1 MDTLEDYILWMGDYP
16 FTSVGMQEADALVL
30 CLLSYIDFRPAFTA
44 GRSRIS
50 LNEIKSEIPSER
62 LEVMITGHRDT
73 YRRIYELAAR
83 SKRFGELTLS
93 DCVDVRST
101 EPPLQFSSL
110 CFHAQDWSF
119 LAYRGTDNSFS
130 GWKEDFMISF
140 TRTEAQSL
148 AVEAAQAV
156 ITPDRKWYLGGHSKG
171 GNEVLY
177 AACMLSEEAWRQ
189 VERVFLLDGPGLCS
203 EVCDLSRMKRI
214 EDRTTR
220 ILPEYCV
227 IGKLFEPQIQ
237 DTRIVRSS
245 AYGISQHGI
254 ATWGIDHGKLAY
266 AEKNDP
272 QSVWLS
278 EVVNLWING
287 IGQEERPL
295 FVNELF
301 DALSS
306 GGAMTVDEFGKNGW
320 ENMDSLIRQLMA
332 SSNTTKRTLSN
343 LPKKAFQFELGQLK
357 AAYEAEIESLRGKN
371 SSPDKA

>member
-50 LNEIKSEIPSER
+50 LNEIQSEIPSER

-73 YRRIYELAAR
+73 YRRICELAAR

-306 GGAMTVDEFGKNGW
+306 GGAMTVDEFGENGW

-357 AAYEAEIESLRGKN
+357 AAYEAEIESLRSKN

>member
-50 LNEIKSEIPSER
+50 LNEIQSEIPSER

>member
-50 LNEIKSEIPSER
+50 LNAIQSEIPSER

-110 CFHAQDWSF
+110 CFHAQNWSF

-357 AAYEAEIESLRGKN
+357 AAYEAEIESLRSKN

>member
-73 YRRIYELAAR
+73 YRRICELAAR

-357 AAYEAEIESLRGKN
+357 AAYEAEIESLRSKN

>member
-50 LNEIKSEIPSER
+50 LNEIQSEIPSER

-214 EDRTTR
+214 EARTTR

-357 AAYEAEIESLRGKN
+357 AAYEAEIESLRSKN

>member
-50 LNEIKSEIPSER
+50 LNEIQSEIPSER

-73 YRRIYELAAR
+73 YRRICELAAR

-93 DCVDVRST
+93 DCIDVRST

-371 SSPDKA
+371 SSPDNA

>member
-73 YRRIYELAAR
+73 YRRICELAAR

-214 EDRTTR
+214 EARTTR

-357 AAYEAEIESLRGKN
+357 AAYEAEIESLREKN

>member
-73 YRRIYELAAR
+73 YRRICELAAR

-357 AAYEAEIESLRGKN
+357 AAYEAEIESLREKN

>member
-50 LNEIKSEIPSER
+50 LNEIQSEIPSEQ

-73 YRRIYELAAR
+73 YRRICELAAR

-214 EDRTTR
+214 EARTTR

-357 AAYEAEIESLRGKN
+357 AAYEAEIESLRSKN

>member
-50 LNEIKSEIPSER
+50 LNEIQSEIPSER

-73 YRRIYELAAR
+73 YRRICELAAR